1 MTTYTVRVVG
11 TDRAVG
17 EACTVCT
24 TSLCL
29 YVHQITQITRMTYNY
44 SVLLT
49 AINPDGTAGLQNST
63 TIYGE
68 LKLFSSEVQGIFI
81 CIDRKHM
88 GMCLHVHI

>member
-17 EACTVCT
+17 EACTFCST
-24 TSLCL
+24 TPCL
-29 YVHQITQITRMTYNY
+29 YVHQITQILHMTYNY

-49 AINPDGTAGLQNST
+49 AINPDGTSGLQNST

-68 LKLFSSEVQGIFI
+68 LKLFSSKVQ
-81 CIDRKHM
+81 DPT
-88 GMCLHVHI
+88 

>member
-24 TSLCL
+24 ATPCL
-29 YVHQITQITRMTYNY
+29 YVHQITQITHMTYNY
-44 SVLLT
+44 SILLT
-49 AINPDGTAGLQNST
+49 AINPDGTFGLQNST

-68 LKLFSSEVQGIFI
+68 LKLFSSEV
-81 CIDRKHM
+81 
-88 GMCLHVHI
+88 